1 MKSVFADRQFNF
13 LVATNVLVAALAVV
27 FAGDTF
33 LSLYNFQSMSAQVP
47 ELALLALGVML
58 AMIAGN
64 GGIDLSG
71 IALANLAGVGSYLL
85 MRDWVSVDE
94 VPLAFSWLFALIAL
108 LIGLAGGML
117 NGALIAFAGLTPIIA
132 TLGTQLFFTGLAVAF
147 TNGSA
152 ITLAVAFTNG
162 SAITLGYIEPLDNF
176 GNTPVLGLP
185 MCFTLFVAIAV
196 LIGVV
201 LRYTPFGFKLYL
213 MGSNA
218 KAARYA
224 GIPQRRI
231 LLLTYTVCGVL
242 ASVAGIIIAAR
253 TSSVKWDYG
262 SSYVLIAILIVVMAG
277 VRPDGGY
284 GRTVCVVLS
293 ATALQMLSS
302 LFNFLDISNFFRD
315 CAWGLLLIVFLAT
328 SRVDLRAFISPR
340 R

>member
-1 MKSVFADRQFNF
+1 MKTMFADRQFNF
-13 LVATNVLVAALAVV
+13 LVATNALVVALAAV

-58 AMIAGN
+58 AMIAGG

-85 MRDWVSVDE
+85 VRDWVSADE
-94 VPLAFSWLFALIAL
+94 APLAFSWLFAVVALI
-108 LIGLAGGML
+108 IGLAGGLL

-147 TNGSA
+147 TS
-152 ITLAVAFTNG
+152 G

-176 GNTPVLGLP
+176 GNTPVLGVP

-201 LRYTPFGFKLYL
+201 LRFTPFGFKLYL

-224 GIPQRRI
+224 GIPQRRM

-328 SRVDLRAFISPR
+328 SRVDLRAYLSPR

>member
-1 MKSVFADRQFNF
+1 MKTMFADRQFNF
-13 LVATNVLVAALAVV
+13 LVATNALVVALAAV

-58 AMIAGN
+58 AMIAGG

-85 MRDWVSVDE
+85 VRDWVSADE
-94 VPLAFSWLFALIAL
+94 APLAFSWLFAVVALI
-108 LIGLAGGML
+108 IGLAGGLL

-147 TNGSA
+147 TS
-152 ITLAVAFTNG
+152 G

-176 GNTPVLGLP
+176 GNTPVLGVP

-201 LRYTPFGFKLYL
+201 LRFTPFGFKLYL

-224 GIPQRRI
+224 GIPQRRM

-328 SRVDLRAFISPR
+328 SRVDLRAFLSPR

>member
-1 MKSVFADRQFNF
+1 MFVRWSDRQLNF
-13 LVATNVLVAALAVV
+13 LVFANALVIAVAV
-27 FAGDTF
+27 IFAGDTF

-71 IALANLAGVGSYLL
+71 IALANLSGIASYLL
-85 MRDWVSVDE
+85 MRDWVSVDDQ
-94 VPLAFSWLFALIAL
+94 PLTFVWIFAGIAL
-108 LIGLAGGML
+108 LIGLVGGMI
-117 NGALIAFAGLTPIIA
+117 NGALIAFVGLTPIIA
-132 TLGTQLFFTGLAVAF
+132 TLGTQLFFTGIAVVI

-152 ITLAVAFTNG
+152 V
-162 SAITLGYIEPLDNF
+162 SLGYIEPLDNF
-176 GNTPVLGLP
+176 GNTPVFGVP
-185 MCFTLFVAIAV
+185 MCFALFIAIAV
-196 LIGVV
+196 LLGIV
-201 LRYTPFGFKLYL
+201 LRYTPFGLKLYL

-224 GIPQRRI
+224 GIPQRRM
-231 LLLTYTVCGVL
+231 LFLTYTVCGIL
-242 ASVAGIIIAAR
+242 ASIAGIIIAAR

-262 SSYVLIAILIVVMAG
+262 TSYVLIAILIVVMAG
-277 VRPDGGY
+277 VRPEGGY
-284 GRTVCVVLS
+284 GRVICVVLS

-315 CAWGLLLIVFLAT
+315 CAWGLLLLIFLAT
-328 SRVDLRAFISPR
+328 SRFDLRAFLPSR